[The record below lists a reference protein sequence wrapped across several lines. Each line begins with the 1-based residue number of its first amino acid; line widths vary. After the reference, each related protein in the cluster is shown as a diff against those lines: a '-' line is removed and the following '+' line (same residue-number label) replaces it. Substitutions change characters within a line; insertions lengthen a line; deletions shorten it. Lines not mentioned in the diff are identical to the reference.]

1 LAEAMVFGDHWN
13 DIEMI
18 KGVGIGVSMGNGK
31 EETKQAA
38 DFVTA
43 SNNEDGIAKALRHF
57 QLI

>member
-1 LAEAMVFGDHWN
+1 MVFGDHWN